1 MGYYSNQIFT
11 NRGLEAIARACA
23 KESEMIF
30 TKLKTGTGSYTQQEI
45 SKLDDAVTLKE
56 EKQSFPINSILT
68 KDKTIQIQ
76 SIISNEGVSDEYPI
90 LETGL
95 YAKENNDGEE
105 FLVAIS
111 LCTDNPA
118 VVPVFED
125 VPIEMKIADFITV
138 SNTDNFKVD
147 YQSAAYVTT
156 EELRR
161 VINNLPIVSYD
172 DETEM
177 ITIETGSVAGTG
189 AVLDQETLT
198 NTIKSVMREISAE
211 EVNQI
216 FES

>member
-1 MGYYSNQIFT
+1 MF
-11 NRGLEAIARACA
+11 
-23 KESEMIF
+23 
-30 TKLKTGTGSYTQQEI
+30 
-45 SKLDDAVTLKE
+45 
-56 EKQSFPINSILT
+56 
-68 KDKTIQIQ
+68 KDI
-76 SIISNEGVSDEYPI
+76 
-90 LETGL
+90 
-95 YAKENNDGEE
+95 
-105 FLVAIS
+105 
-111 LCTDNPA
+111 
-118 VVPVFED
+118 
-125 VPIEMKIADFITV
+125 PIEMKIADFITV

-198 NTIKSVMREISAE
+198 NTIKSVMIEISAE

-216 FES
+216 FQELKH